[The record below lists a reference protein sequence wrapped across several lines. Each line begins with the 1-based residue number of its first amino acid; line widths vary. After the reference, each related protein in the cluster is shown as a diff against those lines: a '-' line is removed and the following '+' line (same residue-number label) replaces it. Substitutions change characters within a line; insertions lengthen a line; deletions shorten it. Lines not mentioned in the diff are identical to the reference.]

1 MNETLQSILVG
12 TAGLSVAV
20 VASFWLALT
29 RPLGDVGSRTV
40 NIAAICLA
48 VHCLHFTEE
57 YFAGFN
63 ERFPN
68 LLGLPAWPVTF
79 FVVFNLSLIGIWL
92 LSIYGLRQTR
102 WYAIFPVWFLA
113 LGSAVNGVAH
123 PVMAILSEGYFPG
136 LVTSPIAGLAGIL
149 LIRALWRDSNRCPN

>member
-1 MNETLQSILVG
+1 MNETLQSILIG
-12 TAGLSVAV
+12 TGGLSAAA
-20 VASFWLALT
+20 VASFWLAVS
-29 RPLGDVGSRTV
+29 RRSGDIGSRTV

-57 YFAGFN
+57 YFTGFN

-79 FVVFNLSLIGIWL
+79 FVVFNLSLIGVWL
-92 LSIYGLRQTR
+92 LSIYDLRQAR

-113 LGSAVNGVAH
+113 IGSAVNGIAH
-123 PVMAILSEGYFPG
+123 PVMAFLSEGYFPG
-136 LVTSPIAGLAGIL
+136 LVTSPIAGFAGIL
-149 LIRALWRDSNRCPN
+149 LIRSLWRENKS